1 MEETATPQQRRIQSL
16 TCRHGGKDCVVEVG
30 QPSPFDGT
38 EVLAI
43 VDLGHH
49 AGFTVSHASGAP
61 DVQLGRHVYSVTEFA

>member
-30 QPSPFDGT
+30 KPSPFDGA

-43 VDLGHH
+43 VNLGPH
-49 AGFTVSHASGAP
+49 AGFTITTAADAP
-61 DVQLGRHVYSVTEFA
+61 DIELGRHVYSVTEFA